1 MTQPPLPQ
9 YRMFKSLCG
18 EGFHARVLLVTTM
31 WEKLTNRDDGERREE
46 ILREHWSGMINNG
59 SAVVCH
65 DGGKQSAWDVVK
77 ALLGPSK
84 EQEF

>member
-1 MTQPPLPQ
+1 M
-9 YRMFKSLCG
+9 
-18 EGFHARVLLVTTM
+18 TTM

-77 ALLGPSK
+77 ALLGPSN